1 MGKPLAKRTIKAMA
15 YIKEH
20 PDAPVVAI
28 AAKFN
33 MALSRVYQLR
43 KRVQEQEVTAKV
55 NEDLNKLKWSVS
67 ATDDGQIV
75 AKQEEAPAAPKRLYV
90 PHAAAM
96 IAEKLGISLEE
107 YVKRMREQDPTA
119 FEETNDQTPDEDEDD
134 DAPSVSDGVDVDAVL
149 DSRAKDY
156 GKFIEGAEIMQM
168 LKRMVHNYVDVRGTQ
183 LAFDQREAIDMI
195 IHKLGRII
203 NGNPDKVDHW
213 TDIAGY
219 AKLVADRLEGNVR

>member
-1 MGKPLAKRTIKAMA
+1 MTSMRLKKHFYKEKEMAKPIAARTLKVMN
-15 YIKEH
+15 YLRNN
-20 PDAPVVAI
+20 PDALVSQVAG
-28 AAKFN
+28 KFG
-33 MALSRVYQLR
+33 MALSHVYKLR
-43 KRVQEQEVTAKV
+43 KRVKEEGK
-55 NEDLNKLKWSVS
+55 EDK
-67 ATDDGQIV
+67 
-75 AKQEEAPAAPKRLYV
+75 APAAPKRLYV

-96 IAEKLGISLEE
+96 IAEKLGIPLEE

-119 FEETNDQTPDEDEDD
+119 FEETNDLMPDEDD
-134 DAPSVSDGVDVDAVL
+134 DTPSVDDIL
-149 DSRAKDY
+149 DERAKDY

-168 LKRMVHNYVDVRGTQ
+168 LKRLVHNYIEQRGTP